1 MHAVAIGSCDGY
13 QGWAPYYDQQQNQL
27 IDLEQ
32 PVVRRILD
40 TLPLGVALDAACGT
54 GRHTQYLAAVGHR
67 VVGVDSST
75 EMLAVARAKLP
86 GVEFLS
92 GDLDALPV
100 PDGSVDV
107 LVCALVLTHVPDLA
121 PVFAEFVRV
130 LRPGGHLVT
139 SDSRGLIGDIG
150 LPLAG
155 GKTSTG
161 AWRYMPAWTR
171 FVSEYLS
178 VALPLGLQVRSCTE
192 PRRPSPLV
200 NNDGSSATDGA
211 PAPAHHH
218 DEPPSVWALHR
229 FAPDATNA
237 AWAGQPAA
245 LIWHFQM
252 TE

>member
-1 MHAVAIGSCDGY
+1 
-13 QGWAPYYDQQQNQL
+13 
-27 IDLEQ
+27 
-32 PVVRRILD
+32 
-40 TLPLGVALDAACGT
+40 
-54 GRHTQYLAAVGHR
+54 
-67 VVGVDSST
+67 
-75 EMLAVARAKLP
+75 ML
-86 GVEFLS
+86 
-92 GDLDALPV
+92 
-100 PDGSVDV
+100 DGSVDV
-107 LVCALVLTHVPDLA
+107 LVCALALTHVPDLA

-171 FVSEYLS
+171 LVSEYLS

-211 PAPAHHH
+211 SGASASPRRAAVRLGAAQVRARRNQRRLGRATRGP
-218 DEPPSVWALHR
+218 DLAL
-229 FAPDATNA
+229 PDD
-237 AWAGQPAA
+237 
-245 LIWHFQM
+245 
-252 TE
+252 